1 MQNSITSGGTVTVI
15 GQDGKPSQIPAGSL
29 SMAATPN
36 LPFET
41 FTSNLGAA
49 GGFVTIMGQDGKP
62 IQISAT
68 DLQSGAT
75 LKGGLVTILGSD
87 GKPKQVPANSLSM
100 PQSLNALPGLANTA
114 SNLGT
119 STAWNDPHQFAAMAA
134 AAANNMENLEMLS
147 SLLESGLGP
156 EAVES
161 PEEARKALLAK
172 IRSEGMSEDDVAKLM
187 SVFDNQVS
195 EYQTYASS
203 GAGAGV
209 TFSQFM
215 SSSSLA
221 SRFDGFSNLTPIDE
235 TLHEQRGVLTKIGGV
250 RKFRKISDVNST
262 VSGVDKAFGAAI
274 EGAQR
279 QSKKSTGAGWDEL
292 EIPETP
298 ERARLRAMSP
308 LSDENRKL
316 MESILAKSVKDQYE
330 IGSRVATLLAGTS
343 LTTTAGVDIK
353 RRDPVEEIGYETVD
367 GLGKLTK
374 KRVDT
379 YVAPRKIEIPKVTV
393 QDIPRPSIQRQSQS
407 LHRLRKLSE
416 QQREAD
422 KKREEEKRITGL
434 RRAKVPLMVYSC
446 GGFTRCFRIAR
457 FYDVDGPPI
466 GIKYDAESRAALN
479 PDVNFSSVAAD
490 KSEES

>member
-1 MQNSITSGGTVTVI
+1 V
-15 GQDGKPSQIPAGSL
+15 
-29 SMAATPN
+29 
-36 LPFET
+36 LPFKQN
-41 FTSNLGAA
+41 FQIFS
-49 GGFVTIMGQDGKP
+49 TIY
-62 IQISAT
+62 
-68 DLQSGAT
+68 L
-75 LKGGLVTILGSD
+75 LGGLVTILGSD
-87 GKPKQVPANSLSM
+87 GKPTQVPANSLSM

-119 STAWNDPHQFAAMAA
+119 SVAWNDPHQFAAMAA

-156 EAVES
+156 EAIES

-172 IRSEGMSEDDVAKLM
+172 IRNEGMSEDDVAKLM
-187 SVFDNQVS
+187 SVFDNQ
-195 EYQTYASS
+195 
-203 GAGAGV
+203 
-209 TFSQFM
+209 
-215 SSSSLA
+215 
-221 SRFDGFSNLTPIDE
+221 
-235 TLHEQRGVLTKIGGV
+235 GVLTKIGGV

-279 QSKKSTGAGWDEL
+279 QSKKSTGAG
-292 EIPETP
+292 
-298 ERARLRAMSP
+298 

>member
-1 MQNSITSGGTVTVI
+1 MNAQGQPVQVPAGALQAANVQNHIGSGDMVTI
-15 GQDGKPSQIPAGSL
+15 MSPDGKPIQVSASSLQTAGVQNQ
-29 SMAATPN
+29 T
-36 LPFET
+36 
-41 FTSNLGAA
+41 

-62 IQISAT
+62 IQISAS

-75 LKGGLVTILGSD
+75 LKG
-87 GKPKQVPANSLSM
+87 
-100 PQSLNALPGLANTA
+100 
-114 SNLGT
+114 T
-119 STAWNDPHQFAAMAA
+119 SVAWNDPHQFAAMAA
-134 AAANNMENLEMLS
+134 AAANNMDNLEMLS

-156 EAVES
+156 EACES

-172 IRSEGMSEDDVAKLM
+172 IRNEGMSEDDVAKLM

-195 EYQTYASS
+195 EFQAT

-209 TFSQFM
+209 SFSQFM
-215 SSSSLA
+215 SASSLS
-221 SRFDGFSNLTPIDE
+221 SRFDGFSSDLPPIDE

-250 RKFRKISDVNST
+250 RKFRKISDVNSAI
-262 VSGVDKAFGAAI
+262 SGVDKAFGDAI
-274 EGAQR
+274 DGAKR
-279 QSKKSTGAGWDEL
+279 QSKKSSGAG
-292 EIPETP
+292 
-298 ERARLRAMSP
+298 

-316 MESILAKSVKDQYE
+316 MESILAKSVQDQYE

-343 LTTTAGVDIK
+343 LTTTAGVDVK
-353 RRDPVEEIGYETVD
+353 RRDPVEQIGYETVD

-374 KRVDT
+374 RRVDT
-379 YVAPRKIEIPKVTV
+379 YTAPRKIEIPKVTV

-466 GIKYDAESRAALN
+466 GIKYDAETRAALN
-479 PDVNFSSVAAD
+479 PDLNVPSVA

>member
-1 MQNSITSGGTVTVI
+1 M
-15 GQDGKPSQIPAGSL
+15 
-29 SMAATPN
+29 
-36 LPFET
+36 PFES
-41 FTSNLGAA
+41 FRSNLGAA

-62 IQISAT
+62 IQISAS

-87 GKPKQVPANSLSM
+87 GKPTQVPANSLPM

-119 STAWNDPHQFAAMAA
+119 SSAWNDPHQFAAMAA
-134 AAANNMENLEMLS
+134 AAAGNMENLEMLS

-156 EAVES
+156 EAIES

-172 IRSEGMSEDDVAKLM
+172 IRNEGMSEDDVAKLM
-187 SVFDNQVS
+187 SVFDNQ
-195 EYQTYASS
+195 
-203 GAGAGV
+203 
-209 TFSQFM
+209 
-215 SSSSLA
+215 
-221 SRFDGFSNLTPIDE
+221 
-235 TLHEQRGVLTKIGGV
+235 GVLTKIGGV
-250 RKFRKISDVNST
+250 RKFRKVSDIDGT
-262 VSGVDKAFGAAI
+262 ISGVDKAFGDAI
-274 EGAQR
+274 DGAKR
-279 QSKKSTGAGWDEL
+279 QTKKSSGAGWL
-292 EIPETP
+292 YPETP

-308 LSDENRKL
+308 LSDENRRL

-374 KRVDT
+374 RRVDT
-379 YVAPRKIEIPKVTV
+379 YTAPKRYEIPKVTV

-479 PDVNFSSVAAD
+479 PDINFSSAAGN
-490 KSEES
+490 KTEES